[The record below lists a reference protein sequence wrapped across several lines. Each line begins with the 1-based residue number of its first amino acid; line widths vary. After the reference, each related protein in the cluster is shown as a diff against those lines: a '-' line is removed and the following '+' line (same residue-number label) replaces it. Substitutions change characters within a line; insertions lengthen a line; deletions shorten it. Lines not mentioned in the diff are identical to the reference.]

1 MFGLRYLRNV
11 VTLSLKEEK
20 CNGCSMCVSVCPH
33 GVFRIENRKA
43 KMADRDACM
52 ECGACARNCPNDALT
67 VTAGTGCA
75 HAILVGAL
83 RGTEPTCD
91 CSNGSECC

>member
-1 MFGLRYLRNV
+1 MFGLRHLRNV
-11 VTLSLKEEK
+11 VTLTLNEAT

-43 KMADRDACM
+43 RLVDRDACM
-52 ECGACARNCPNDALT
+52 GCGACARNCPTGAVT
-67 VTAGTGCA
+67 VTTGTGCA
-75 HAILVGAL
+75 HAILVGAI

-91 CSNGSECC
+91 CSDGSDCC